1 MGGAKNLWMEEI
13 ERGWSSV
20 DLQVC
25 EACLNAPDLWR
36 LAKAE
41 IRNEECNYCE
51 KEALPVLPVHA
62 VQTLLYRAI
71 GTYYADPQHAGT
83 PWIEGEWAVGLYE
96 IEEVLADLGFLPV
109 DELAEDI
116 AAADSTQFWIKA
128 ANGHWASVHDD
139 ELMLYSWATFVRTV
153 KHQTRFHFQRV
164 VADRFE
170 QEIPVSEMLE
180 VIGGNVADLMT
191 TVAVGTRIFR
201 ARHLTEDELVRV
213 DASMM
218 GPPPK
223 EQASAGRMNPAGIP
237 YLYTAFDA
245 QTAVVEIGSPRDQN
259 KAPSVAEFQVDRLL
273 KVINLSE
280 LPDLPHPLA
289 IDRRDERIKA
299 KFLHSFVASITQEVH
314 KDGREHV
321 DYVPSQVVCEFLAQ
335 AYAMPDG
342 SPIDGI
348 IYPSA
353 VSPDGINLLVFPKGR
368 SFDRDRFQGITYVRQ
383 L

>member
-1 MGGAKNLWMEEI
+1 M
-13 ERGWSSV
+13 
-20 DLQVC
+20 
-25 EACLNAPDLWR
+25 
-36 LAKAE
+36 AKAD
-41 IRNEECNYCE
+41 IRNEDCDYCE

-128 ANGHWASVHDD
+128 TNGHWASVHDD
-139 ELMLYSWATFVRTV
+139 ELMVYSWATFVRTV

-245 QTAVVEIGSPRDQN
+245 QTAVVEIGSPGDQN

-335 AYAMPDG
+335 AYVMPDG